1 MDAMNYQQGKGHS
14 CHGQH
19 PPAGINLCNVTNNTI
34 SISNSTCTLGF
45 NPGQSQA
52 SPDGDGEDDAADAVT
67 AKKAADNPPKQ
78 KKPPPRT
85 PPGNGVGPKQKKP
98 PPGTPPENGVDGLP
112 LIGYHV
118 IPEHE
123 RQITMEH
130 ARNNYPSRWVFRK
143 NRHEHDKPWEH
154 QGFPDEEN
162 LQEFMAE
169 LKQVRSETQKEATRA
184 GKRHVINNFAINR

>member
-14 CHGQH
+14 CHGQP
-19 PPAGINLCNVTNNTI
+19 PPAGIVIRNVMNNTI
-34 SISNSTCTLGF
+34 SITDSTCTHCF
-45 NPGQSQA
+45 NQGKSQA
-52 SPDGDGEDDAADAVT
+52 SETGPNGDGEDDAADAVT
-67 AKKAADNPPKQ
+67 AKKAADNPL
-78 KKPPPRT
+78 
-85 PPGNGVGPKQKKP
+85 KQKKP